1 MNLILDCGVEFGDD
15 FLRSIPVTRPTRP
28 LKLFFLI
35 KWLPI
40 WQRLLSEALGGS
52 TRKCGESPQSSIREL
67 LTKFM
72 ALENG
77 QIFLFRFLCC
87 LKYLPS
93 QTYGTFLSEV
103 YLESAI
109 YVSFQK

>member
-40 WQRLLSEALGGS
+40 WQLLLFRS
-52 TRKCGESPQSSIREL
+52 TGWLHWKMWGIASKLDQRVVDEVHGTGKRTDLPFSFFVLSKVSSIPNIWNISL
-67 LTKFM
+67 
-72 ALENG
+72 G
-77 QIFLFRFLCC
+77 
-87 LKYLPS
+87 S
-93 QTYGTFLSEV
+93 
-103 YLESAI
+103 
-109 YVSFQK
+109 VS